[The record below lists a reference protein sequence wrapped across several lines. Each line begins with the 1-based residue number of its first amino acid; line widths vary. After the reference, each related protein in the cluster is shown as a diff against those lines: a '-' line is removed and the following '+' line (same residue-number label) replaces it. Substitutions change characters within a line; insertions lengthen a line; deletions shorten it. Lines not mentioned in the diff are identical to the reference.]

1 MKKLSKT
8 SVSNYLREVRGFLR
22 WLYKRRRVTIDHA
35 AALDG
40 PRIRE
45 SELVHPRRALTDAE
59 LARLIDAA
67 RSRPGIEIVTIRK
80 GKRRGSR
87 GAAVSD
93 AAARMADLLGRE
105 RATIYLTAASTGLRR
120 EELAAL
126 TWDMLHSN
134 PQCLKLPA
142 TVTKNGDRAT
152 ILLHPEVLAA
162 LTDWRLA
169 LQARLGVGA
178 VMPRSKIFRTILAM
192 KVLRKDLELAG
203 VDYFVAGQ
211 GYADFHSLRT
221 TFNMRMKSAGL
232 DTITRQ
238 QFMRHSDPKLTDVT
252 YMDSSKLPLASELAR
267 LPAIRNDGGPPN

>member
-8 SVSNYLREVRGFLR
+8 RGPNYLREVRGFLR
-22 WLYKRRRVTIDHA
+22 GLYKRRRVTIDHA

-59 LARLIDAA
+59 LARLLDAA
-67 RSRPGIEIVTIRK
+67 RARPRIELETIRT
-80 GKRRGSR
+80 GERRGTR

-93 AAARMADLLGRE
+93 AAARMTGLLGCE

-126 TWDMLHSN
+126 TWDMLQSN
-134 PQCLKLPA
+134 PHCLQLPA
-142 TVTKNGDRAT
+142 TVTKNGERAT
-152 ILLHPEVLAA
+152 ILLHSEILAA
-162 LTDWRLA
+162 LTHWRLA
-169 LQARLGVGA
+169 LHAQSEAGA
-178 VMPRSKIFRTILAM
+178 VMPSSKIFRTIPAM

-203 VDYFVAGQ
+203 VDYFVKGQ
-211 GYADFHSLRT
+211 GFADFHSLRT

-232 DTITRQ
+232 DTLTRQ
-238 QFMRHSDPKLTDVT
+238 QLMRHSDPKLTDCT